1 MSAGLPARTPFEE
14 TIQSMSVLPRP
25 DEKAAVVQTMFDR
38 IAPDYDRMNRL
49 LTFGTDQ
56 RWRKSLVRRLEIGPS
71 DRVLDLA
78 SGTGDFAS
86 VCVEAGAE
94 VIALD
99 FSRGMLLAATRRDD
113 LRGTL
118 VQGDALALPLPNSSV
133 TAAVSGFALRN
144 FVEIE
149 PAFRELGRVIQP
161 GGRLGLLE
169 VDRPRSRIIAAGHHV
184 YFDRVVPIIGG
195 ILSDGTAYRYLP
207 ESASYLPNQADLVA
221 MLVRS
226 GFHRIQKRSHL
237 FGAAQ
242 SITAVR
248 K

>member
-1 MSAGLPARTPFEE
+1 
-14 TIQSMSVLPRP
+14 MSVLPRP

-99 FSRGMLLAATRRDD
+99 FSRGMLLAVTTSA
-113 LRGTL
+113 
-118 VQGDALALPLPNSSV
+118 AHSSR
-133 TAAVSGFALRN
+133 AMPWLS
-144 FVEIE
+144 
-149 PAFRELGRVIQP
+149 PC
-161 GGRLGLLE
+161 
-169 VDRPRSRIIAAGHHV
+169 RI
-184 YFDRVVPIIGG
+184 P
-195 ILSDGTAYRYLP
+195 P
-207 ESASYLPNQADLVA
+207 
-221 MLVRS
+221 
-226 GFHRIQKRSHL
+226 
-237 FGAAQ
+237 
-242 SITAVR
+242 
-248 K
+248 